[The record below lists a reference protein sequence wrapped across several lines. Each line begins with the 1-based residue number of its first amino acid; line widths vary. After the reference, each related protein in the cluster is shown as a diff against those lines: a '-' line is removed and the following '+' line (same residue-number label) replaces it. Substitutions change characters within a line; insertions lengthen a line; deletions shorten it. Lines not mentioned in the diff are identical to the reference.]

1 MASQILNI
9 IPRRQDFEIGTN
21 EDWVDGFAFVV
32 ASNPVEVA
40 DPTNKGNGTVG
51 VVTVQPYTPLGT
63 YRVVITDI
71 EAGATFYSLS
81 LVQVGGGASDLARG
95 VVGVPLAVNG
105 ISLTVNQGTTAFA
118 VDDGF
123 SLAVLGAL
131 QDISGI
137 RFDMQ
142 LRRTLGTASD
152 YPASVILSASTAALP
167 IPSLVN
173 SGAGGTVNIALPAAT
188 MRGVAPALYDYDL
201 IAREGSVTRRVFSG
215 TANVVPGVTRVA

>member
-51 VVTVQPYTPLGT
+51 VVTVQPYAPLGT

-81 LVQVGGGASDLARG
+81 LLQVGGGASDLARG
-95 VVGVPLAVNG
+95 VVGAPLAVNG
-105 ISLTVNQGTTAFA
+105 ISLTVKQGTTAFA

-123 SLAVLGAL
+123 SLSVLGVL

-142 LRRTLGTASD
+142 LRRSLGTASD
-152 YPASVILSASTAALP
+152 YPATVILSASTAALP

-215 TANVVPGVTRVA
+215 TANIVPGVTRVA